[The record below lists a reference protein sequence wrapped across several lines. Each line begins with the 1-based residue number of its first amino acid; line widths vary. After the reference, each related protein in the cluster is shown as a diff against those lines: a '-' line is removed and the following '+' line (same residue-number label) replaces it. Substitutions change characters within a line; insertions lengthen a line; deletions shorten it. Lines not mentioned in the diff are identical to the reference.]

1 MNAKTELARRI
12 CETFPGGTPITVEA
26 VTAILKDYIIIKDSD
41 EQRSDLNRRIKY
53 YLGAKRIDGLSER
66 TLKNYKYNLEMFA
79 ERMNKSA
86 AKITTDDIRGY
97 IGYLA

>member
-53 YLGAKRIDGLSER
+53 YYGEEYGVFFESKENEGTNATIII
-66 TLKNYKYNLEMFA
+66 
-79 ERMNKSA
+79 A
-86 AKITTDDIRGY
+86 AKNIQ
-97 IGYLA
+97 LPS